1 MIDNEIVKKSHP
13 ANLGYNPTCSNF
25 HLIPSHSF
33 AQMAFS
39 IMVANGYNKVCKIS
53 LLYGYP

>member
-1 MIDNEIVKKSHP
+1 MKLSKKYHP

-33 AQMAFS
+33 AQMALS

-53 LLYGYP
+53 LLDGYP